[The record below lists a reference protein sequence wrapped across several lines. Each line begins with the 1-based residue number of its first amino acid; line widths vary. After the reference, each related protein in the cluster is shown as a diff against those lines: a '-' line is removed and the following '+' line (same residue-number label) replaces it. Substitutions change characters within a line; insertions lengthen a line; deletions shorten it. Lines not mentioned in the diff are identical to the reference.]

1 MLSWPAP
8 LLPTLPGTGPVL
20 KVHDTARGD
29 VVATSPGQTARMYV
43 CGITPY
49 DATHLGHAATY
60 LAFDL
65 INRMWRDAGHAVHYV
80 QNVTDIDDPLLE
92 RADRDNEDWVVLG
105 MRETALFREDM
116 TALRVLPPE
125 DFVGAV
131 ESIPRIVAHVED
143 LLAEGLAYVLDDGT
157 GDVYHDVAQAP
168 GFGGESRYDEET
180 MLRFFAERG
189 GDPERPGKRQP
200 LDPMLWRGERP
211 GEPSWPGPRGTAGRP
226 GWHIE
231 CATIALDTIGMG
243 FDVQGGGS
251 DLVFPHHE
259 YSAVH
264 AEALT
269 ATKPFARAYVHA
281 AMIGLDGEKMSKSR
295 GNLVFV
301 SKLRG
306 EGVDPMAIRLA
317 LLSGHYRTDRAWTA
331 DLLTAAEQRLDTWR
345 WAVALDAGAPAAPL
359 LGASGSG
366 CPTTSTARAR
376 SRWST
381 RGRRRR
387 WPGRRT
393 PRRSRRASS
402 ATPSTP
408 CSGSPWATAD
418 ERPVPVHR
426 PARAPGCGG
435 AAGAG
440 GRTGRR
446 QPRSIVRRTR
456 GPAAD
461 GLRA

>member
-1 MLSWPAP
+1 MLAWPAP
-8 LLPTLPGTGPVL
+8 LLPTLPGTGPAL
-20 KVHDTARGD
+20 KLYDTSRGE
-29 VVATSPGQTARMYV
+29 VVATSPEDTARMYV

-65 INRMWRDAGHAVHYV
+65 VNRVWRDAGHAVHYV

-92 RADRDNEDWVVLG
+92 RAERDGEDWIVLG

-125 DFVGAV
+125 DYVGAV
-131 ESIPRIVAHVED
+131 ESIPRIVAHIED
-143 LLAEGLAYVLDDGT
+143 LLDDGLAYVLDDGT

-168 GFGGESRYDEET
+168 GFGAESRYDEPT

-189 GDPERPGKRQP
+189 GDPDRAGKRNR
-200 LDPMLWRGERP
+200 LDPLLWRGERP

-231 CATIALDTIGMG
+231 CATIALETIGMA

-317 LLSGHYRTDRAWTA
+317 LLSGHYRTDRAWTP
-331 DLLTAAEQRLDTWR
+331 DLLREAEQRLVTWR
-345 WAVALDAGAPAAPL
+345 RAVARAAGAPAAPVLHGLRERLSEDLDTPGAIAVVDRWAARTLAAGDGDDLEDGAPTVVCDAVDAL
-359 LGASGSG
+359 LGIALDTCAMGS
-366 CPTTSTARAR
+366 AL
-376 SRWST
+376 
-381 RGRRRR
+381 
-387 WPGRRT
+387 
-393 PRRSRRASS
+393 
-402 ATPSTP
+402 
-408 CSGSPWATAD
+408 
-418 ERPVPVHR
+418 
-426 PARAPGCGG
+426 
-435 AAGAG
+435 
-440 GRTGRR
+440 
-446 QPRSIVRRTR
+446 Q
-456 GPAAD
+456 D
-461 GLRA
+461 G

>member
-20 KVHDTARGD
+20 RLHDTARGE
-29 VVATSPGQTARMYV
+29 VVDTRPGRTARMYV

-65 INRMWRDAGHAVHYV
+65 VNRMWRDAGHAVHYV

-92 RADRDNEDWVVLG
+92 RAERDGEDWIVLA

-116 TALRVLPPE
+116 TALRVLPP
-125 DFVGAV
+125 DDYIGAV
-131 ESIPRIVAHVED
+131 EAIPRVVAHIEE
-143 LLAEGLAYVLDDGT
+143 LLDAGLAYSLDDGS

-168 GFGGESRYDEET
+168 GFGGESGYDEAT

-189 GDPERPGKRQP
+189 GDPDRAGKRQP
-200 LDPMLWRGERP
+200 LDPLLWRGARP
-211 GEPSWPGPRGTAGRP
+211 AEPSWPGPRGTAGRP

-259 YSAVH
+259 FSAVH

-301 SKLRG
+301 SRLRG
-306 EGVDPMAIRLA
+306 DGVDPMAIRLA

-331 DLLTAAEQRLDTWR
+331 ELLRAAEERLATWR
-345 WAVALDAGAPAAPL
+345 RAVTLEAGAPAAALLTGMRERLADDLDSPGAIALVDAWAARSLAGADAAGDDADFEDESPRIVCDAVDAL
-359 LGASGSG
+359 LGVALG
-366 CPTTSTARAR
+366 
-376 SRWST
+376 
-381 RGRRRR
+381 
-387 WPGRRT
+387 
-393 PRRSRRASS
+393 
-402 ATPSTP
+402 
-408 CSGSPWATAD
+408 D
-418 ERPVPVHR
+418 
-426 PARAPGCGG
+426 CG
-435 AAGAG
+435 
-440 GRTGRR
+440 
-446 QPRSIVRRTR
+446 
-456 GPAAD
+456 
-461 GLRA
+461 

>member
-1 MLSWPAP
+1 
-8 LLPTLPGTGPVL
+8 VL
-20 KVHDTARGD
+20 KLYDTSRGE
-29 VVATSPGQTARMYV
+29 VVATAPEDTARMYV

-65 INRMWRDAGHAVHYV
+65 VNRVWRDAGHAVHYV

-92 RADRDNEDWVVLG
+92 RADRDGEDWVVLG

-125 DFVGAV
+125 DYVGAV
-131 ESIPRIVAHVED
+131 ESIPRIVARIED
-143 LLAEGLAYVLDDGT
+143 LLDEGLAYVLDDGT

-168 GFGGESRYDEET
+168 GFGGESRYDEQT

-189 GDPERPGKRQP
+189 GDPDRAGKRNR
-200 LDPMLWRGERP
+200 LDPLLWRGERP
-211 GEPSWPGPRGTAGRP
+211 GEPAWPGPRGAAGRP

-231 CATIALDTIGMG
+231 CATIALETIGMG

-317 LLSGHYRTDRAWTA
+317 LLSGHYRTDRAWTP
-331 DLLTAAEQRLDTWR
+331 DLLREAEQRLVTWR
-345 WAVALDAGAPAAPL
+345 RAVARDAGAPAAPVLQGLRERLSDDLDSPGAIALVDGWAARTLAAGDGDDLEDGAPMVVCDAVDAL
-359 LGASGSG
+359 LGIALD
-366 CPTTSTARAR
+366 
-376 SRWST
+376 
-381 RGRRRR
+381 
-387 WPGRRT
+387 
-393 PRRSRRASS
+393 
-402 ATPSTP
+402 P
-408 CSGSPWATAD
+408 CAA
-418 ERPVPVHR
+418 
-426 PARAPGCGG
+426 GG
-435 AAGAG
+435 APQD
-440 GRTGRR
+440 R
-446 QPRSIVRRTR
+446 
-456 GPAAD
+456 
-461 GLRA
+461 

>member
-1 MLSWPAP
+1 VLAWPAP
-8 LLPTLPGTGPVL
+8 LLPTLPGSGSVL
-20 KVHDTARGD
+20 KLHDTARGE
-29 VVATSPGQTARMYV
+29 VVATNPDRTARMYV

-65 INRMWRDAGHAVHYV
+65 VNRVWRDAGHAVHYV

-92 RADRDNEDWVVLG
+92 RAERDSEDWVVLG

-131 ESIPRIVAHVED
+131 ESIPRIVAHIED
-143 LLAEGLAYVLDDGT
+143 LLTEGLAYVLDDGS

-168 GFGGESRYDEET
+168 GFGAESGYDEAT
-180 MLRFFAERG
+180 MLALFAERG
-189 GDPERPGKRQP
+189 GDPDRPGKRNR

-211 GEPSWPGPRGTAGRP
+211 GEPSWPGPGGQGGRP

-231 CATIALDTIGMG
+231 CATIALETIGIG

-251 DLVFPHHE
+251 DLVYPHHE

-264 AEALT
+264 GEALT

-306 EGVDPMAIRLA
+306 SGVDPMAIRLA
-317 LLSGHYRTDRAWTA
+317 LLSGHYRTDREWSAA
-331 DLLTAAEQRLDTWR
+331 LLSRAEERLDTWR
-345 WAVALDAGAPAAPL
+345 RAVALSGGAPAGPVLHALRERLSDDLDSPGALAVVDAWAAATLAGGGDEPEDEAPTVVCDAVDAL
-359 LGASGSG
+359 LGVSL
-366 CPTTSTARAR
+366 
-376 SRWST
+376 
-381 RGRRRR
+381 
-387 WPGRRT
+387 
-393 PRRSRRASS
+393 S
-402 ATPSTP
+402 A
-408 CSGSPWATAD
+408 
-418 ERPVPVHR
+418 
-426 PARAPGCGG
+426 
-435 AAGAG
+435 
-440 GRTGRR
+440 
-446 QPRSIVRRTR
+446 
-456 GPAAD
+456 
-461 GLRA
+461 